1 MVLEASLLWS
11 LRYERPCA
19 ALRIGLRTLVNQDTL
34 RSSNQGLKGNEMQ
47 VEQINPV
54 EKKNYLERTIDVRD
68 IKEGWILHGVN
79 CKGVM
84 GSGIAKALRDKYPE
98 IYPVYKNCCDKYG
111 VDNLGSVNS
120 VEINRFLAV
129 VNCFTQASFGYDKT
143 VKYASANEIMKCLD
157 LVEDRLCFLD
167 DFYPEG
173 MPFGIY
179 LPRIGCGLGGLDWET
194 EVKYVVNEFAFNCK
208 LFGVQVVVIDNKS

>member
-1 MVLEASLLWS
+1 MQN
-11 LRYERPCA
+11 
-19 ALRIGLRTLVNQDTL
+19 NQTT
-34 RSSNQGLKGNEMQ
+34 NY
-47 VEQINPV
+47 
-54 EKKNYLERTIDVRD
+54 YLERTIDVRN

-98 IYPVYKNCCDKYG
+98 IHPVYKGLCNSHG
-111 VDNLGSVNS
+111 VDNLGTTCS
-120 VEINRFLAV
+120 VEINPLLVV
-129 VNCFTQASFGYDKT
+129 VNCFTQASFGYDKSVT
-143 VKYASANEIMKCLD
+143 YADASALRNCLNSVLD
-157 LVEDRLCFLD
+157 QLLFLE
-167 DFYPEG
+167 DFYPESL
-173 MPFGIY
+173 PFNIY